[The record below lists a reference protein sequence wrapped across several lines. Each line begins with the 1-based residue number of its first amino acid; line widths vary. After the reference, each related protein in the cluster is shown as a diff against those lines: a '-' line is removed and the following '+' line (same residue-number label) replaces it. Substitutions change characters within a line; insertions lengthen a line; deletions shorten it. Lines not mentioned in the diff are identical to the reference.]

1 MKQLQELTEKVLSG
15 GQVTKEEALFLYEQ
29 LLEELCESADRIRRQ
44 FCSNRFDICTII
56 NGKSGRC
63 SENCKFCA
71 QSAHN
76 HTGAAEYP
84 LLSTE
89 EIVAQAKVNHE
100 QGVLRYSIV
109 TSGKR
114 LSDAEVEKMC
124 EAVRCIREQVGI
136 SVCISFGLLGEEQYR
151 KLKEAGVSRVHNN
164 LETSRRNFPNICT
177 THTFDDKI
185 QAVRAAQAA
194 GLFVCS
200 GGIMG
205 LGETVEDRVDMALN
219 LRELGIKSVPVN
231 MLNPIP
237 GTPMENNPKLT
248 NEDMRRIVAVFRFVL
263 PDASIRLAGG
273 RGLLE
278 DKGKS
283 CFTSGANAAISGDML
298 TTAGITTQTDMAL
311 LKQLGYEVSFL

>member
-1 MKQLQELTEKVLSG
+1 
-15 GQVTKEEALFLYEQ
+15 
-29 LLEELCESADRIRRQ
+29 
-44 FCSNRFDICTII
+44 
-56 NGKSGRC
+56 
-63 SENCKFCA
+63 
-71 QSAHN
+71 
-76 HTGAAEYP
+76 
-84 LLSTE
+84 
-89 EIVAQAKVNHE
+89 
-100 QGVLRYSIV
+100 
-109 TSGKR
+109 
-114 LSDAEVEKMC
+114 
-124 EAVRCIREQVGI
+124 
-136 SVCISFGLLGEEQYR
+136 
-151 KLKEAGVSRVHNN
+151 
-164 LETSRRNFPNICT
+164 
-177 THTFDDKI
+177 
-185 QAVRAAQAA
+185 
-194 GLFVCS
+194 
-200 GGIMG
+200 MG